1 VITEF
6 STNLTVS
13 EWLAN
18 FPAASA
24 VFEEFAIHDE
34 GAATLKSACL
44 AARADELLVRA
55 KLQVLARQQAQ
66 QQEHA
71 EDVEHSAS
79 LAGRPMTDWLA
90 ISPPGWI
97 SQQSAGSADP
107 LAIAQQIQELG
118 QAVVNWSSFP
128 DQDRWDTFQLQSLS
142 AALFNRY
149 ANRYAPTSA
158 SPGVPTRSRALGLLQ
173 LDWPPG
179 CDAVRC
185 CVAEMQQMLVAPLA
199 VYKAVRIPL
208 EAEHY
213 PTPVELSQ
221 AESFIL
227 AQRDDLSEVVTRL
240 ARALRL
246 VRPSGSSL
254 ATSVTPAKSI
264 H

>member
-1 VITEF
+1 V
-6 STNLTVS
+6 
-13 EWLAN
+13 AY

-34 GAATLKSACL
+34 GAATLQSACL

-55 KLQVLARQQAQ
+55 KLRVLVRQQAQ
-66 QQEHA
+66 QIEHV
-71 EDVEHSAS
+71 EDVDHPA
-79 LAGRPMTDWLA
+79 ANAARPMTYWLTV
-90 ISPPGWI
+90 SPPGWL
-97 SQQSAGSADP
+97 SQHSAESADP

-118 QAVVNWSSFP
+118 QAVVNWFSLP
-128 DQDRWDTFQLQSLS
+128 EQDRWDTFQLQSLS

-149 ANRYAPTSA
+149 AKRNANPNANRYAVLST
-158 SPGVPTRSRALGLLQ
+158 SPGVPTRSRALGLLH

-185 CVAEMQQMLVAPLA
+185 CIAEMQQMLVAPLA

-213 PTPVELSQ
+213 PTPAELSH

-240 ARALRL
+240 ARALRQ
-246 VRPSGSSL
+246 VRTSGSSL
-254 ATSVTPAKSI
+254 ATSVASANSTS
-264 H
+264 